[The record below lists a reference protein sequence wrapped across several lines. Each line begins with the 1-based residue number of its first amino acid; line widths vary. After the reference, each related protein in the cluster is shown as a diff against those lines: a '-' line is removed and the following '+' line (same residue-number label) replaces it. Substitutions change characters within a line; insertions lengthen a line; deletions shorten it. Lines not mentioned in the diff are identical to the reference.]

1 MRPVKANQPTKARAV
16 RRPSGAESSAGP
28 DGPPVAN
35 GHRRADAVRNREAI
49 VSAAVH
55 VLTHKPDAG
64 LAEVARASGLTRTT
78 VYAHFATREELLE
91 ELAGRALDET
101 VRTLDRARPED
112 GPADE
117 ALLRVLHAS
126 WQQVGSQA
134 RLLDMIGSALGPRAA
149 EMHAPVRERLLKLI
163 RRGRRDGAFRRDL
176 PERWLMTTYFT
187 LVHAA
192 GHEVAVGHA
201 TSGEAEKALSKLLL
215 GAFGAVER

>member
-1 MRPVKANQPTKARAV
+1 
-16 RRPSGAESSAGP
+16 
-28 DGPPVAN
+28 
-35 GHRRADAVRNREAI
+35 
-49 VSAAVH
+49 

-91 ELAGRALDET
+91 ELAARALAETVRALDAAE
-101 VRTLDRARPED
+101 PEV

-117 ALLRVLHAS
+117 ALLRVLKAS

-134 RLLDMIGSALGPRAA
+134 RLLDMIGSALGPRAG

-163 RRGRRDGAFRRDL
+163 RRGRREGTFRRDV

-192 GHEVAVGHA
+192 GHEVAVGNA
-201 TSGEAEKALSKLLL
+201 TSGEAEKALSNLLL
-215 GAFGAVER
+215 GALRAT